1 MGCDFGKTCLG
12 CQFRNKSLTN
22 IFDNIEDTTFPL
34 KSNPIVTNG
43 TYFSVECNDN
53 YKMVF
58 GGFIVDNGIE
68 IICVENNFFIKE
80 LFEAEFGQ
88 KLNSQNEE
96 NSFFSVNNNQRI
108 NSQEENHRINSQEEK
123 QRINSQEENHRINN
137 QEEKQRINSQEENK
151 KIKCVE
157 KINFCVLPIQREVFY
172 IKEMTFLAKIMK
184 NDSIKI
190 STEKVLQLVC
200 IKNENFIRFNCD
212 LETGKLKYENSEN
225 RQNKNFIN
233 KTLDLEGVISFC
245 NLDKSN
251 KSNKSN
257 ESNKKSRKMVLNSS
271 KLFGILLIGEM
282 SVGLTLICLF
292 IID

>member
-1 MGCDFGKTCLG
+1 MG
-12 CQFRNKSLTN
+12 
-22 IFDNIEDTTFPL
+22 
-34 KSNPIVTNG
+34 SNPIVTNG

-96 NSFFSVNNNQRI
+96 NSFSSVNNNQRI
-108 NSQEENHRINSQEEK
+108 NSQEENHRINKQEEK
-123 QRINSQEENHRINN
+123 LKKKNPG
-137 QEEKQRINSQEENK
+137 ENK

-251 KSNKSN
+251 KSN

-292 IID
+292 IIN

>member
-108 NSQEENHRINSQEEK
+108 NSQEENHRINSQEE
-123 QRINSQEENHRINN
+123 
-137 QEEKQRINSQEENK
+137 NK

-251 KSNKSN
+251 K
-257 ESNKKSRKMVLNSS
+257 KSRKMVLNSS

-282 SVGLTLICLF
+282 SVGLTLICL
-292 IID
+292 